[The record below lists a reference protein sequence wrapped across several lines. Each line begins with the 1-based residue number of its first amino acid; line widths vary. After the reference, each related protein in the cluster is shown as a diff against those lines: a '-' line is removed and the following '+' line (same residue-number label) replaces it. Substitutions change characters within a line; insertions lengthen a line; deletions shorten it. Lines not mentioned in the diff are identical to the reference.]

1 MSSADAQQLFAAAF
15 TVLERK
21 QSSTRCTRAAALLE
35 RRMPLR
41 AQFETAECRQKRVLE
56 NAAEA
61 LSKLWKRTP

>member
-1 MSSADAQQLFAAAF
+1 MSSADAQQIFTAAF

-21 QSSTRCTRAAALLE
+21 PSSHDSTRAKAFLE

-41 AQFETAECRQKRVLE
+41 AQFETAESRQKRVLE

-61 LSKLWKRTP
+61 LSKLWKRSR

>member
-1 MSSADAQQLFAAAF
+1 MSSADAQQIFAAAF

-21 QSSTRCTRAAALLE
+21 QSSNDSTRAKAFLE

-61 LSKLWKRTP
+61 LSKLWKRSR

>member
-1 MSSADAQQLFAAAF
+1 MSSADAQQIFAAAF

-21 QSSTRCTRAAALLE
+21 QSSSPCTRAKALLD

-41 AQFETAECRQKRVLE
+41 AQFETAENQQKRILE

-61 LSKLWKRTP
+61 LSKLWKRSR